1 MTKINESMFCISL
14 ERELNVFYLQQ
25 DDRGRKSKKTFSKAE
40 YKLDKK
46 IKQVAGLA
54 IS

>member
-1 MTKINESMFCISL
+1 MFCISL
-14 ERELNVFYLQQ
+14 ERELNVFYLPQQ
-25 DDRGRKSKKTFSKAE
+25 DDRGRKSKKTFSKVE
-40 YKLDKK
+40 YKLEKN